1 MGGRA
6 ELRGLVEMELSLPAP
21 TKRPVHLKEFPGPNV
36 ALRGGGRSRPHFN
49 LTSRLRLHDEDHILP
64 CVTAAASSP
73 GHGEMLLASDE
84 KERR

>member
-36 ALRGGGRSRPHFN
+36 ALRGGGRSRPH
-49 LTSRLRLHDEDHILP
+49 LTSPHAFVCMTRIIFSH
-64 CVTAAASSP
+64 A
-73 GHGEMLLASDE
+73 
-84 KERR
+84 